1 MFVYKG
7 LKLDGK
13 KYMLEQDIVK
23 SMITAAQTAREKAY
37 APYSSFMV
45 GAAVY
50 TENGHI
56 YSGCNIENSSYGAA
70 NCAERTAIYKA
81 VSEGETHIKAVAIVA
96 GMKTKKTVYTSP
108 CGICRQVIAEF
119 GDGDTYIIMAE
130 SPDEYKI
137 VTLKELFPYGFDF
150 NSYQ

>member
-1 MFVYKG
+1 
-7 LKLDGK
+7 
-13 KYMLEQDIVK
+13 MLEQAVIK
-23 SMITAAQTAREKAY
+23 RMIIDAQAARDKAY
-37 APYSSFMV
+37 APYSSFRV

-50 TENGHI
+50 TENGQI
-56 YSGCNIENSSYGAA
+56 YSGCNVENSSYGAA

-81 VSEGETHIKAVAIVA
+81 VSEGHRHIKAVAVVA
-96 GMKTKKTVYTSP
+96 GMKSEKTVYTSP

-137 VTLKELFPYGFDF
+137 VTLKELFPYSFDLK
-150 NSYQ
+150 SYQ

>member
-1 MFVYKG
+1 
-7 LKLDGK
+7 
-13 KYMLEQDIVK
+13 MLEQAVIK
-23 SMITAAQTAREKAY
+23 SMIIDAQAARDKAY
-37 APYSSFMV
+37 APYSSFRV

-50 TENGHI
+50 TENGQI
-56 YSGCNIENSSYGAA
+56 YSGCNVENSSYGAA

-81 VSEGETHIKAVAIVA
+81 VSEGHRHIKAVAVVA
-96 GMKTKKTVYTSP
+96 GMKSKKTVYTSP

-137 VTLKELFPYGFDF
+137 MTLKELFPYSFDL

>member
-1 MFVYKG
+1 MGRK
-7 LKLDGK
+7 D
-13 KYMLEQDIVK
+13 MLEQEIIK
-23 SMITAAQTAREKAY
+23 RLITAALDAREKSY

-50 TENGHI
+50 TENGQI
-56 YSGCNIENSSYGAA
+56 YSGCNVENSSYGAA

-81 VSEGETHIKAVAIVA
+81 VSEGHRNIKAVAVVA
-96 GMKTKKTVYTSP
+96 GMKFEKTVYTSP

-119 GDGDTYIIMAE
+119 GDDDTYIIMAV

-137 VTLKELFPYGFDF
+137 VTLNELLPYSFDF
-150 NSYQ
+150 NSYK